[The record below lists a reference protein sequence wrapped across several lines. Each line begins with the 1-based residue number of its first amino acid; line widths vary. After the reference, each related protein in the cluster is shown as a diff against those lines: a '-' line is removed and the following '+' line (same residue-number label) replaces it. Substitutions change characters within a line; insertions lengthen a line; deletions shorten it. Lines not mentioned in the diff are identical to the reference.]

1 MVFRTELLLEKI
13 IAMFEAFAVQD
24 HGLKKKKIEPL
35 TFKVS
40 VTQMYNKCTA
50 EYMTDNRWIMRMYKT
65 KIMKEKKKLK
75 MITCKI

>member
-1 MVFRTELLLEKI
+1 MVFRTELLLEKNHSHVWSFCC
-13 IAMFEAFAVQD
+13 ARPWF
-24 HGLKKKKIEPL
+24 KKKKIEPL

-50 EYMTDNRWIMRMYKT
+50 EYKTDNEWTMRMYKT

>member
-1 MVFRTELLLEKI
+1 MKNNNFFPRVLYLITNDLPTPKMPCITCCQTSVL
-13 IAMFEAFAVQD
+13 
-24 HGLKKKKIEPL
+24 
-35 TFKVS
+35 

-50 EYMTDNRWIMRMYKT
+50 EYKTYNEWTMRMYKT

>member
-35 TFKVS
+35 TFKVL
-40 VTQMYNKCTA
+40 VTQMYNKCAA
-50 EYMTDNRWIMRMYKT
+50 EYKTDNEWTMRMYKT
-65 KIMKEKKKLK
+65 KIMKKKKKLK
-75 MITCKI
+75 MRTCKI